1 MKWKY
6 YTESSIEN
14 NSIINVAGISVT
26 GISGVQ
32 ERLLSGYSCEP
43 YYS

>member
-6 YTESSIEN
+6 FTESSIEN

-26 GISGVQ
+26 GISGV
-32 ERLLSGYSCEP
+32 
-43 YYS
+43 